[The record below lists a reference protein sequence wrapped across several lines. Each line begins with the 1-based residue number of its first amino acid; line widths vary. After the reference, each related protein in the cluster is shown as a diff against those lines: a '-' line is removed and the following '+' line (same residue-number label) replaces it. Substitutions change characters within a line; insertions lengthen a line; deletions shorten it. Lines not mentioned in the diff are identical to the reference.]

1 MILGLVLGLGAA
13 RGGGA
18 ILSGAQP
25 PRTAILSPTRAVAF
39 SWHCLVQH
47 WYQNAAELLLF
58 FGVWFCC
65 WEEGLGNA
73 ARFSPSETGILGADP
88 ELRILDP
95 AAFACQAMMRPP
107 WPYPISFGFFSSGE
121 STRVMGPKGAAFY

>member
-1 MILGLVLGLGAA
+1 LRAAASGRSSWRAGGRADECTVPVSSWNPTRLLLIRFRARDLGLGAA

-73 ARFSPSETGILGADP
+73 ARFSPSETGILG
-88 ELRILDP
+88 
-95 AAFACQAMMRPP
+95 
-107 WPYPISFGFFSSGE
+107 G
-121 STRVMGPKGAAFY
+121 GPGVAHS